1 MVSFS
6 LDHHSHHCQY
16 CHNDDYQEAV
26 CSPSRTSLLTGRRPD
41 TTRVTDLYSYWRTVM
56 MTMMMMMMVMMMV
69 IMMILI
75 GSKNLNIFTPMM
87 IKNSGG
93 RKLHKHPTVFQG
105 AGQIK
110 EKTCHS
116 DHCEF

>member
-1 MVSFS
+1 MVSIS

-56 MTMMMMMMVMMMV
+56 MTMMMMVDDDDGDNDD
-69 IMMILI
+69 LDR
-75 GSKNLNIFTPMM
+75 F
-87 IKNSGG
+87 
-93 RKLHKHPTVFQG
+93 
-105 AGQIK
+105 
-110 EKTCHS
+110 
-116 DHCEF
+116 

>member
-56 MTMMMMMMVMMMV
+56 MTMMIMVDDGDNDDDDDEIMVMV
-69 IMMILI
+69 
-75 GSKNLNIFTPMM
+75 M
-87 IKNSGG
+87 IKSNFFTASNG
-93 RKLHKHPTVFQG
+93 HDCNDD
-105 AGQIK
+105 A
-110 EKTCHS
+110 
-116 DHCEF
+116 